1 MTTAIETFDLTR
13 RFGRTEAVNGLN
25 LQVPAGSIFALL
37 GPNGAGKTTTLKL
50 LMNLVRATRGRA
62 TVLGVDS
69 RRLGPRDLQRIGYV
83 SENQRLPEWMTPA
96 ELFDY
101 CRPFYPTWDET
112 LRRKLEADLG
122 LTSRERLRTLSRG
135 TRMKA
140 ALLASLAYH
149 PDLVVLDEPFTGLD
163 PLVRDELVRGLLEVS
178 GERPWTVLISSHDI
192 DDVERLADW
201 VGFIKDGRLLFAEPV
216 SALLERFRLV
226 EVVSRDDTP
235 AVMPADPRWL
245 PHGTA
250 GRTLR
255 FVDTRHDGPDAAS
268 RIASAFPACGVRTT
282 PLPLREIFVTLA
294 RESSA
299 ASTHARPERAAGA
312 DESKVE
318 GP

>member
-1 MTTAIETFDLTR
+1 MTIAIETFDLTR

-37 GPNGAGKTTTLKL
+37 GPNGAGKTTTLKV
-50 LMNLVRATRGRA
+50 LMNLVRPTRGRA
-62 TVLGVDS
+62 TVLGVDA
-69 RRLGPRDLQRIGYV
+69 RRLGPRDFQRIGYV
-83 SENQRLPEWMTPA
+83 SENQRLPDWMTPGQ
-96 ELFDY
+96 LFDY
-101 CRPFYPTWDET
+101 CRPLYPTWDNA
-112 LRRKLEADLG
+112 LQARLESDLG
-122 LTSRERLRTLSRG
+122 LTSRTRLRTLSRG

-140 ALLASLAYH
+140 ALLSSLAYR
-149 PDLVVLDEPFTGLD
+149 PELVVLDEPFTGLD

-178 GERPWTVLISSHDI
+178 SERTWTVLISSHDI

-226 EVVSRDDTP
+226 EVVPGGDTP
-235 AVMPADPRWL
+235 AVMPAEPRWL

-255 FVDTRHDGPDAAS
+255 FVDTHHDAPDADS
-268 RIASAFPACGVRTT
+268 RIASAFPGCDIRTS

-294 RESSA
+294 RNSA
-299 ASTHARPERAAGA
+299 TASA
-312 DESKVE
+312 KVE
-318 GP
+318 GA

>member
-37 GPNGAGKTTTLKL
+37 GPNGAGKTTTLKV
-50 LMNLVRATRGRA
+50 LMNLVRPTRGRA
-62 TVLGVDS
+62 TVLGVDA
-69 RRLGPRDLQRIGYV
+69 RRLGPRDFQRIGYV
-83 SENQRLPEWMTPA
+83 SENQRLPDWMTPGQ
-96 ELFDY
+96 LFDY
-101 CRPFYPTWDET
+101 CRPLYPTWDNA
-112 LRRKLEADLG
+112 LQARLESDLG
-122 LTSRERLRTLSRG
+122 LTSRTRLRTLSRG

-140 ALLASLAYH
+140 ALLSSLAYR
-149 PDLVVLDEPFTGLD
+149 PELVVLDEPFTGLD

-178 GERPWTVLISSHDI
+178 SERTWTVLISSHDI

-226 EVVSRDDTP
+226 EVVPGGDTP

-255 FVDTRHDGPDAAS
+255 FVDTHHDAPDADS
-268 RIASAFPACGVRTT
+268 RIASAFPGCDIRTS

-294 RESSA
+294 RNSA
-299 ASTHARPERAAGA
+299 TASA
-312 DESKVE
+312 KVE
-318 GP
+318 GA